1 MQQIQRDIAQALQ
14 VQPPF
19 QSEADV
25 QAQIARRIAFIQQCL
40 KDSGLKTLVLGI
52 SGGVDSLTAGL
63 LAQRAVEQ
71 LREQTGDQAYRFIAV
86 RLPYQVQQD
95 EADAQASLATI
106 RADEEQT
113 VNIGPSVKALAEQ
126 LEALEGLEPAKSD
139 FVIGNIKARIRMVA
153 QYAIAGARG
162 GLVIGTDHAAEAVM
176 GFFTKFGDGACDLA
190 PLSGLAKHQVRAL
203 ARALGAPGEPGGED
217 PHRRPRGPAPR
228 PSGRGF
234 PRRHLCRDRRLPARP
249 AAARGSC
256 AGDRRHLPQDP
267 AQARTAEG
275 ALSLPVRAAGPS
287 STGLCRGRECACRN
301 QVFKSARR
309 RARRKLYPCEG
320 QPCAPV
326 SPPCSSVSCW
336 PARPADT
343 HPRYSRRYGR
353 STPSAT
359 AIRTTA
365 KASD

>member
-19 QSEADV
+19 RTEADV

-63 LAQRAVEQ
+63 LAPRAVEQ
-71 LREQTGDQAYRFIAV
+71 LREQSGAQADRFIAV
-86 RLPYQVQQD
+86 RRPYQVQQD

-162 GLVIGTDHAAEAVM
+162 GRVIGTDHAAEAVM
-176 GFFTKFGDGACDLA
+176 GCFTKFGDGACDLA

-203 ARALGAPGEPGGED
+203 ARARGAPENLVEKIPTADLEDLRPGPPDEASHGVTYAEID
-217 PHRRPRGPAPR
+217 AFLHGQPLREE
-228 PSGRGF
+228 
-234 PRRHLCRDRRLPARP
+234 
-249 AAARGSC
+249 AARVII
-256 AGDRRHLPQDP
+256 DTYHKTQHKRELP
-267 AQARTAEG
+267 
-275 ALSLPVRAAGPS
+275 
-287 STGLCRGRECACRN
+287 
-301 QVFKSARR
+301 K
-309 RARRKLYPCEG
+309 
-320 QPCAPV
+320 AP
-326 SPPCSSVSCW
+326 
-336 PARPADT
+336 
-343 HPRYSRRYGR
+343 
-353 STPSAT
+353 
-359 AIRTTA
+359 
-365 KASD
+365 